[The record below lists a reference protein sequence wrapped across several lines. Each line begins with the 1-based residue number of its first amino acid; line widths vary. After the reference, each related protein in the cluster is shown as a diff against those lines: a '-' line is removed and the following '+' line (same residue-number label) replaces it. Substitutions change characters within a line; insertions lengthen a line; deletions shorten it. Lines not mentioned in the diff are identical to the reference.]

1 MRGFPLSNLF
11 KKSMTPRQF
20 QNFRVDELDLT
31 QKGLSECLGVSARTV
46 QGWEIGKSKPL
57 APIIRLMQLMRIFP
71 GVKKALCPVVSNAT
85 QNERR

>member
-1 MRGFPLSNLF
+1 MRGFHLSNPF

-31 QKGLSECLGVSARTV
+31 QKGLSDCLGVSTRTV
-46 QGWEIGKSKPL
+46 QGWEIGKSRPL

-71 GVKKALCPVVSNAT
+71 MVKRVLCPVVSKAK
-85 QNERR
+85 

>member
-1 MRGFPLSNLF
+1 MRPFQLSNPF

-31 QKGLSECLGVSARTV
+31 QKGLSDCLGVSTRTV

-71 GVKKALCPVVSNAT
+71 MVKRVLCPVASKVK
-85 QNERR
+85 

>member
-1 MRGFPLSNLF
+1 MSRFQFSNLF

-31 QKGLSECLGVSARTV
+31 QKGLSDCLGVSMRTV

-57 APIIRLMQLMRIFP
+57 APIIRLMQVMRIFP
-71 GVKKALCPVVSNAT
+71 GVKKALCPIKSGSK
-85 QNERR
+85 

>member
-1 MRGFPLSNLF
+1 MSRFQLSKLF

-20 QNFRVDELDLT
+20 QDFRVEELDMT
-31 QKGLSECLGVSARTV
+31 QKRLSDCLGVSARTV

-71 GVKKALCPVVSNAT
+71 RVKSVLCPIPPKSK
-85 QNERR
+85 

>member
-1 MRGFPLSNLF
+1 MPRFQLSNLF

-31 QKGLSECLGVSARTV
+31 QKGLSDCLGVSTRTV
-46 QGWEIGKSKPL
+46 QGWEIGKSRPL

-71 GVKKALCPVVSNAT
+71 MVKKVLCPVVT
-85 QNERR
+85 KPK